1 MTSKAWRKERSFP
14 CSLTFHPR
22 RRRLAA
28 LSPEPAALTACP
40 RVYRLGRPRARR
52 GSRLTSAARV
62 SSARAPVRSS
72 VRSAVERDKQWQ
84 RHSARNADD
93 LRSTALRAGTY
104 LPPGTESSNPPSSSR
119 ESWVAGLATLPVTY
133 CFSLCSWC
141 DRMACSGVGSPSGSE
156 ASMLSLVGSDRRLS
170 NKCPSERKCH
180 HARLPLECASE
191 SRQSTRPARYETKT
205 RDISA

>member
-141 DRMACSGVGSPSGSE
+141 DRMAYSGSE
-156 ASMLSLVGSDRRLS
+156 ARAGLKPV
-170 NKCPSERKCH
+170 C
-180 HARLPLECASE
+180 
-191 SRQSTRPARYETKT
+191 
-205 RDISA
+205 

>member
-14 CSLTFHPR
+14 SSLTFHPR

-28 LSPEPAALTACP
+28 LSPEPAALTARP

-104 LPPGTESSNPPSSSR
+104 LPPGTESSNPASSSG
-119 ESWVAGLATLPVTY
+119 ESANSRSLAQPHL
-133 CFSLCSWC
+133 
-141 DRMACSGVGSPSGSE
+141 SPGPIR
-156 ASMLSLVGSDRRLS
+156 RRLPTRFRD
-170 NKCPSERKCH
+170 NAYGYAQAPGEGC
-180 HARLPLECASE
+180 RLRRVS
-191 SRQSTRPARYETKT
+191 
-205 RDISA
+205 I

>member
-14 CSLTFHPR
+14 SSLTFHPR

-84 RHSARNADD
+84 RHSARNADG

-104 LPPGTESSNPPSSSR
+104 LPPGTESSNPPSSS
-119 ESWVAGLATLPVTY
+119 
-133 CFSLCSWC
+133 
-141 DRMACSGVGSPSGSE
+141 
-156 ASMLSLVGSDRRLS
+156 
-170 NKCPSERKCH
+170 
-180 HARLPLECASE
+180 SE
-191 SRQSTRPARYETKT
+191 SATNPAPLPAGTGRYRPDRWLAMRRGALEKNYDRLDEVLAATKIE
-205 RDISA
+205 RRKAMP